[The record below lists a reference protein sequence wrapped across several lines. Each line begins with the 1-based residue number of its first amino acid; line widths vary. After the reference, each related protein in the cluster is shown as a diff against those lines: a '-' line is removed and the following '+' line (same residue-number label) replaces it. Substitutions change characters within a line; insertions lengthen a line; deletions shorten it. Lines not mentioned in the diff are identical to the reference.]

1 MEAQG
6 FFSLP
11 DFFKHRDEKAKQQ
24 ESSKAELMVVEAAPD
39 NSKDM
44 PEAPAGSTA
53 TTETSEKPS
62 AASAE
67 TEKSLLKPTA
77 PRASTAMVEEEEEEE
92 VAAFIPAT
100 AVSALATAQEE
111 EEEEEEDMEVTLSK
125 AGGVTLPTCPPSNL
139 CKKES
144 QWKVKE
150 SQKKRLSVNG
160 KVNQSQKSIKV
171 SCQSML
177 TMLT

>member
-53 TTETSEKPS
+53 TAETSEKPS
-62 AASAE
+62 AVSAE
-67 TEKSLLKPTA
+67 TEKSLLKSTA
-77 PRASTAMVEEEEEEE
+77 PRASTAMVE
-92 VAAFIPAT
+92 
-100 AVSALATAQEE
+100 EE

-144 QWKVKE
+144 
-150 SQKKRLSVNG
+150 R
-160 KVNQSQKSIKV
+160 
-171 SCQSML
+171 
-177 TMLT
+177 

>member
-24 ESSKAELMVVEAAPD
+24 ESSKAELMAVEAASD

-53 TTETSEKPS
+53 TAETSEKPS

-67 TEKSLLKPTA
+67 IEKSLLKPTA
-77 PRASTAMVEEEEEEE
+77 PRASTAMVEEEEEEEE

-111 EEEEEEDMEVTLSK
+111 EEEEEDMEVTLSK
-125 AGGVTLPTCPPSNL
+125 ASGVTLPTCPPSN
-139 CKKES
+139 S
-144 QWKVKE
+144 DP
-150 SQKKRLSVNG
+150 G
-160 KVNQSQKSIKV
+160 KFECAS
-171 SCQSML
+171 
-177 TMLT
+177 

>member
-24 ESSKAELMVVEAAPD
+24 ESSKAKLMVVEAAPD

-67 TEKSLLKPTA
+67 TEKSLLKSTA

-111 EEEEEEDMEVTLSK
+111 EEEEEEEDMEVTLSK

-144 QWKVKE
+144 
-150 SQKKRLSVNG
+150 R
-160 KVNQSQKSIKV
+160 
-171 SCQSML
+171 
-177 TMLT
+177 

>member
-1 MEAQG
+1 M
-6 FFSLP
+6 P

-24 ESSKAELMVVEAAPD
+24 ESSKAKLMVVEAAPD

-53 TTETSEKPS
+53 TAETSEKPS

-67 TEKSLLKPTA
+67 TEKSLLKSTA

-144 QWKVKE
+144 
-150 SQKKRLSVNG
+150 R
-160 KVNQSQKSIKV
+160 
-171 SCQSML
+171 
-177 TMLT
+177 

>member
-24 ESSKAELMVVEAAPD
+24 ESSKAKLMVVEAAPD

-53 TTETSEKPS
+53 TAETSEKPS

-67 TEKSLLKPTA
+67 TEKSLLKSTA

-144 QWKVKE
+144 
-150 SQKKRLSVNG
+150 R
-160 KVNQSQKSIKV
+160 
-171 SCQSML
+171 
-177 TMLT
+177 

>member
-24 ESSKAELMVVEAAPD
+24 ESSKAKLMVVEAAPD

-53 TTETSEKPS
+53 TAETSEKPS

-92 VAAFIPAT
+92 EEEVAAFIPAT
-100 AVSALATAQEE
+100 AVSALATAQEEE

-144 QWKVKE
+144 
-150 SQKKRLSVNG
+150 R
-160 KVNQSQKSIKV
+160 
-171 SCQSML
+171 
-177 TMLT
+177 

>member
-24 ESSKAELMVVEAAPD
+24 ESSKAKLMVVEAAPD

-53 TTETSEKPS
+53 TAETSEKPS

-92 VAAFIPAT
+92 
-100 AVSALATAQEE
+100 
-111 EEEEEEDMEVTLSK
+111 EEEEDMEVTLSK
-125 AGGVTLPTCPPSNL
+125 ASGVMLPT
-139 CKKES
+139 
-144 QWKVKE
+144 
-150 SQKKRLSVNG
+150 
-160 KVNQSQKSIKV
+160 
-171 SCQSML
+171 
-177 TMLT
+177 

>member
-24 ESSKAELMVVEAAPD
+24 ESSKAKLMVVEAAPD

-53 TTETSEKPS
+53 TAETSEKPS

-77 PRASTAMVEEEEEEE
+77 PRASTAMVEEEEEEEEEE

-144 QWKVKE
+144 
-150 SQKKRLSVNG
+150 R
-160 KVNQSQKSIKV
+160 
-171 SCQSML
+171 
-177 TMLT
+177 